1 MRIAIIGS
9 RGIPARYG
17 GFETLAER
25 LSGYL
30 SGCGHKVTVYGEQ
43 DPFDRDLLRS
53 RKTLFS
59 KRRFPVLFYLESV
72 LRTLR
77 GYDTVLILGVGA
89 GLFVLLYKLTGTRF
103 ITHVDGMEQ
112 SRDKF
117 SATQRLFVRCSQR
130 ATSFF
135 AHDLVA
141 DAETVAAWWAQ
152 HYGLSRSRIH
162 VIRYG
167 TDIRTDEN
175 IPVPEGLV
183 RHGYYL
189 VIARIVPENNIRMI
203 IEGFLLSGS
212 RRKPVII
219 GNWNDSQYGLEL
231 KRLFGGQ
238 VTMMDPVYDRD
249 TVAAYRAWCYAYLHG
264 HSVGGT
270 NPTLVEALGSGSV
283 TLCHDNPYNRET
295 TDGTGRFFRD
305 AVSLAERIRE
315 IESLSDRSLE
325 AERTISLTV
334 ARNRYDW
341 KDVGNAFE
349 VILAPAGR
357 R

>member
-30 SGCGHKVTVYGEQ
+30 SGRGHQVTVYGEQ
-43 DPFDRDLLRS
+43 DTFDHDLLRA

-89 GLFVLLYKLTGTRF
+89 GLFLWLYKLAGTRF
-103 ITHVDGMEQ
+103 VTHVDGMEQ
-112 SRDKF
+112 VREKF
-117 SATQRLFVRCSQR
+117 TPLKRMFVRFSQR
-130 ATSFF
+130 ATSLFV
-135 AHDLVA
+135 HDLVA
-141 DAETVAAWWAQ
+141 DAETVADWWAKRFE
-152 HYGLSRSRIH
+152 LPRSRMH

-167 TDIRTDEN
+167 TDIRADEN
-175 IPVPEGLV
+175 FPVPDGLEK
-183 RHGYYL
+183 HGYYL
-189 VIARIVPENNIRMI
+189 LIARIVPENNIRMI
-203 IEGFLLSGS
+203 IEGFLYSGS
-212 RRKPVII
+212 RRKAVII
-219 GNWNDSQYGLEL
+219 GNWNDSEYGREL
-231 KRLFGGQ
+231 KRLFGAQ
-238 VTMMDPVYDRD
+238 VTMMDPIYDRD
-249 TVAAYRAWCYAYLHG
+249 TVAAYRSSCYAYLHG

-305 AVSLAERIRE
+305 AVDLSERIRE
-315 IESLSDRSLE
+315 IESLPDRSLE

-334 ARNRYDW
+334 ARSRYDW
-341 KDVGNAFE
+341 TAVGNTFE
-349 VILAPAGR
+349 ELLATAGNR
-357 R
+357 